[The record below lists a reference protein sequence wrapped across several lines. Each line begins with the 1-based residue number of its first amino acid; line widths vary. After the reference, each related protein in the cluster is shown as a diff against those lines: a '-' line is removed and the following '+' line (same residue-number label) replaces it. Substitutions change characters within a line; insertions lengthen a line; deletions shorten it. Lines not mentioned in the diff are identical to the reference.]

1 MLSND
6 IPVNSWE
13 TKKKQK
19 QRKTIK
25 QKKSMEK
32 SFRTVGGWNIY
43 WEFFFPVM
51 THAVF
56 VHVWNVYLCLGT
68 FKCIYEEIDRGRNAH

>member
-6 IPVNSWE
+6 IPVYVTVNSWE

-19 QRKTIK
+19 QRKTK
-25 QKKSMEK
+25 QTKKKSMEK

-43 WEFFFPVM
+43 
-51 THAVF
+51 
-56 VHVWNVYLCLGT
+56 
-68 FKCIYEEIDRGRNAH
+68 

>member
-6 IPVNSWE
+6 IPVYVTVNSWE
-13 TKKKQK
+13 TKKKKK

-43 WEFFFPVM
+43 
-51 THAVF
+51 
-56 VHVWNVYLCLGT
+56 
-68 FKCIYEEIDRGRNAH
+68 

>member
-6 IPVNSWE
+6 IPVYVTVNSWE

-19 QRKTIK
+19 QRKTNK

-43 WEFFFPVM
+43 ILRVFFFC
-51 THAVF
+51 HDSCSF
-56 VHVWNVYLCLGT
+56 RSRLKCLSLSWY
-68 FKCIYEEIDRGRNAH
+68 IQMHL

>member
-6 IPVNSWE
+6 IPVYVTVNSWE

-19 QRKTIK
+19 QRKTNK
-25 QKKSMEK
+25 HKKIDGKIFPYGRGMEY
-32 SFRTVGGWNIY
+32 IL
-43 WEFFFPVM
+43 

-56 VHVWNVYLCLGT
+56 VHV
-68 FKCIYEEIDRGRNAH
+68 

>member
-6 IPVNSWE
+6 IPVYVTVNSWE

-19 QRKTIK
+19 
-25 QKKSMEK
+25 KKEERIRSK
-32 SFRTVGGWNIY
+32 NLSVRSGDGIY
-43 WEFFFPVM
+43 IERVIFSVM

-56 VHVWNVYLCLGT
+56 VHV
-68 FKCIYEEIDRGRNAH
+68 

>member
-6 IPVNSWE
+6 IPVYVTVNSWE

-19 QRKTIK
+19 KRETIRSK
-25 QKKSMEK
+25 NLSVR
-32 SFRTVGGWNIY
+32 SGDGIY
-43 WEFFFPVM
+43 IERVIFSVM

-56 VHVWNVYLCLGT
+56 VHV
-68 FKCIYEEIDRGRNAH
+68 